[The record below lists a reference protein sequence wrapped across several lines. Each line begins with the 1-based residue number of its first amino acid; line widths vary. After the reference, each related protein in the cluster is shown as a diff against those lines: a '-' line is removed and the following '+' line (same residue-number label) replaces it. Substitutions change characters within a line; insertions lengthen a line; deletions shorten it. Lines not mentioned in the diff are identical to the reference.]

1 MNDRKKITSSPQIR
15 GIVIAAKWN
24 EKGDVTGVTIQ
35 THDEQVFLVE
45 QNKKG
50 DELLN
55 FVRRSIAV
63 RGKVRQQ
70 RQGPAIIRVQSY
82 EILTERLNC

>member
-1 MNDRKKITSSPQIR
+1 MNDRKKTTKSPQIS

-35 THDEQVFLVE
+35 THDEQVYLVE
-45 QNKKG
+45 QNKTG

-55 FVRRSIAV
+55 LVRRMVTA
-63 RGKVRQQ
+63 RGKVRKKQY
-70 RQGPAIIRVQSY
+70 GPAIIRVQSY
-82 EILTERLNC
+82 EILTERLNR